1 MVMDL
6 DKAEEEEE
14 GNEEA
19 KDESNETKPNKGA
32 ACCKSCLLSYV
43 YFLKEWW
50 HMSAIMKRKSTKYL
64 TAQYILTI
72 GYVLCAL

>member
-1 MVMDL
+1 LVMDL
-6 DKAEEEEE
+6 DKAEEEE
-14 GNEEA
+14 GNKEA
-19 KDESNETKPNKGA
+19 KDESKETKPNKCA
-32 ACCKSCLLSYV
+32 ACCKSCLFSYV

-50 HMSAIMKRKSTKYL
+50 HMSAIMKRKLIKCL